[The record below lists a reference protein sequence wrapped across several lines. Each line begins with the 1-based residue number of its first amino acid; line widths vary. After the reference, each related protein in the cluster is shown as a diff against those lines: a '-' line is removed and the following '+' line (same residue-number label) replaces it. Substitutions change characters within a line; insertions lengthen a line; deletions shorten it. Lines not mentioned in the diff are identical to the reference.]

1 MVRPKEIGGKDSINL
16 KQFLVWMALGVVFAL
31 LWAFID
37 PALAIV
43 LGIFA
48 VGTWLLA
55 KSQRIGIVEAMGVP
69 LVGLRFNPRWIKAF
83 WAWCIR
89 FGQDPYSIRWWS
101 FVEAERQRE
110 VERLREIEKK
120 EEKKD

>member
-1 MVRPKEIGGKDSINL
+1 MKSLISL
-16 KQFLVWMALGVVFAL
+16 KQFLVLIALGVVLAL
-31 LWAFID
+31 LWALID

-48 VGTWLLA
+48 VGTWLVA
-55 KSQRIGIVEAMGVP
+55 KDQRIGIVEAIGVP
-69 LVGLRFNPRWIKAF
+69 LAGMRFNRRWIKAF

-110 VERLREIEKK
+110 LERLRDKDKK

>member
-1 MVRPKEIGGKDSINL
+1 MVRPKKIGGKDSINL
-16 KQFLVWMALGVVFAL
+16 KQFRVWMALGVVSAL

-37 PALAIV
+37 PAVAIV
-43 LGIFA
+43 PGIFA
-48 VGTWLLA
+48 VGTLLRA

>member
-1 MVRPKEIGGKDSINL
+1 MVRPKKIGGKDSINL
-16 KQFLVWMALGVVFAL
+16 KQFLVWMALGVVVVFAL

-110 VERLREIEKK
+110 VERLREIEN
-120 EEKKD
+120 KD

>member
-1 MVRPKEIGGKDSINL
+1 MVRPKKIGGKDSKNL

-37 PALAIV
+37 PAVAIV
-43 LGIFA
+43 LSIFA

-55 KSQRIGIVEAMGVP
+55 KSERIGIVEAMGVP

-83 WAWCIR
+83 
-89 FGQDPYSIRWWS
+89 
-101 FVEAERQRE
+101 
-110 VERLREIEKK
+110 
-120 EEKKD
+120 

>member
-1 MVRPKEIGGKDSINL
+1 MKIGDKDPINL
-16 KQFLVWMALGVVFAL
+16 KQFLVLIALGVVLAL
-31 LWAFID
+31 IWVLID

-43 LGIFA
+43 LGIGA
-48 VGTWLLA
+48 VGTWLV
-55 KSQRIGIVEAMGVP
+55 VEM
-69 LVGLRFNPRWIKAF
+69 RFKPRWIKAF

>member
-1 MVRPKEIGGKDSINL
+1 MKIGGKGSLNL
-16 KQFLVWMALGVVFAL
+16 KQFLVLIALGVVLAL
-31 LWAFID
+31 IWAWID

-48 VGTWLLA
+48 IGTWLVA
-55 KSQRIGIVEAMGVP
+55 KGEAMGV
-69 LVGLRFNPRWIKAF
+69 LVAGIRFNPRWIKAF

-101 FVEAERQRE
+101 FVEAERQRDK
-110 VERLREIEKK
+110 EKK